1 MKKIQWLKIGK
12 VLGVVITC
20 SWCANLSA
28 AAGDVVVA
36 GVQPD
41 QRPANAPVVKEM
53 QKKNKA
59 WYDNAVTGISP
70 PFPASFRFLDFQGNW
85 YSPFIRPGMVGRYD
99 IRGWHQK

>member
-1 MKKIQWLKIGK
+1 MKKTQWLKIGK
-12 VLGVVITC
+12 VLSVVMTC

-28 AAGDVVVA
+28 ADGDVVVA

-41 QRPANAPVVKEM
+41 QRPANAPVIKEM
-53 QKKNKA
+53 QKNRA

-70 PFPASFRFLDFQGNW
+70 PFPASFKFLDFQGNW
-85 YSPFIRPGMVGRYD
+85 YSPFIRPGMIGRYD